1 MEMVGSPAAGT
12 ACGLE
17 VEVSFDLLSQLQP
30 GLVLRVGVGLIG
42 FGAWIRDRDDNS
54 C

>member
-1 MEMVGSPAAGT
+1 MVDSPAAGI
-12 ACGLE
+12 ACWLG

-30 GLVLRVGVGLIG
+30 GFVLRVSAGLIG